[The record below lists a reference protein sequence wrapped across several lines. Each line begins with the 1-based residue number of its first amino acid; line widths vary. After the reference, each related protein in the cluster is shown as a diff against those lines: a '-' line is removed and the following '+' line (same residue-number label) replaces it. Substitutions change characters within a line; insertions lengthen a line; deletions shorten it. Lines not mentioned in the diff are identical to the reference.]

1 MDKKINKP
9 NKDTVLIEAVV
20 AKADLD
26 EVIKNVAE
34 SQKSEDEA
42 ANLESAKQFEAMQ
55 LIQEAIIEE
64 GLKLATQPE
73 IEFKEEKDGDLR
85 ITVACTL
92 VPDVNL
98 GKYTRFEVLKEEVS
112 VSDEE
117 VLEYVNQQ
125 IQSQDMWEDVDRPA
139 QDGDQVVIDFIGV
152 KDGVPFDG
160 GSAENYP
167 LILGSHS
174 FIPGFEEQL
183 IGIQKG
189 EQKEINVSFPE
200 DYFEASLAGAPV
212 VFQVTC
218 HAVKEKIAPQL
229 DDAFIEK
236 LGLENVKT
244 VEEFKATSKEHMRE
258 IKEQE
263 AKNKQAIEILD
274 KVVADAQVEV
284 PQKMIDQQVDQQLN
298 ELKGQLQQYGMQFD
312 QYMQMAQTTEEEF
325 RKQLEPQAVTQI
337 KQALILIAI
346 AEKEKIEATQEE
358 IAQEYELMSNLY
370 HMPAEQLQMFISDD
384 VIRPQIVQRK
394 TLDFLTKNN
403 SK

>member
-9 NKDTVLIEAVV
+9 NKDTVLIETVV

-98 GKYTRFEVLKEEVS
+98 GKYTGFEVLKEEVS

-358 IAQEYELMSNLY
+358 IAQEYELMSTLY